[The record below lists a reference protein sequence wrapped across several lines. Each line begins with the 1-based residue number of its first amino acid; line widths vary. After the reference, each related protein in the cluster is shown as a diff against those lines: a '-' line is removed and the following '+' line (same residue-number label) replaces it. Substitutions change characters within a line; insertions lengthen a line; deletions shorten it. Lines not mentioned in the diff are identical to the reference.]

1 MILRIFYKFRLFIWT
16 DWSRGSELHKNQS
29 TQRIRITYSCLQT
42 MIVGYLLCV
51 TVPSYIVLYRAGPD
65 HLLLA
70 ILFEMSCAW
79 VTGLAWMHPTPTI
92 SPTLKAFTS
101 EPTSVAFPI
110 LSCLN
115 NQGKNIYPVDS
126 PPIWWSELLSFTKE
140 KINMLIGVHEL
151 Q

>member
-1 MILRIFYKFRLFIWT
+1 
-16 DWSRGSELHKNQS
+16 
-29 TQRIRITYSCLQT
+29 
-42 MIVGYLLCV
+42 
-51 TVPSYIVLYRAGPD
+51 
-65 HLLLA
+65 
-70 ILFEMSCAW
+70 
-79 VTGLAWMHPTPTI
+79 LAWMHPTPTI